1 MFVYSVQSRHIKT
14 AFLGI
19 FVVLTIVSLFV
30 LSRQSEQTAKNG
42 EITISA
48 STHEERMR
56 FISQFGWQV
65 DEEPLEIV
73 EIIIPTEFDDT
84 YSLYNQMQKEQGFD
98 LAEYAGSRV
107 KRWTYLVKNY
117 EGYENDQ
124 CIHANILVFDD
135 VVIGGDICSVEVD
148 GFMHGFSKP

>member
-19 FVVLTIVSLFV
+19 FAVLTIVSLFV